1 MSFFEEIATDSGF
14 FNRSLRSF
22 CFGRNLLFRCE
33 KTDFGESVFR
43 KTYDLAVGKSFHDSS
58 YHVSTSSL
66 PALCL
71 DQDVLDRTTRISHRP
86 REVRKVAG
94 KGTNQN

>member
-43 KTYDLAVGKSFHDSS
+43 NTYEFDRSGKSFHDRPF
-58 YHVSTSSL
+58 HESTSSI

-71 DQDVLDRTTRISHRP
+71 DQDVLDRATRISHRP
-86 REVRKVAG
+86 REVR
-94 KGTNQN
+94 